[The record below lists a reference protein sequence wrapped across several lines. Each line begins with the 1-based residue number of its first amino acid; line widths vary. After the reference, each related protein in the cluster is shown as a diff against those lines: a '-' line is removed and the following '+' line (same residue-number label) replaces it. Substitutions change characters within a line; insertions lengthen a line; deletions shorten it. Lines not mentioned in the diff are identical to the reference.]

1 MERGDM
7 AGSDKANNRKIGTFA
22 HQSYSSFNLLL
33 KKVGSVPFMFKRLVL
48 VIALSVPVTS
58 VLPTS
63 TIHAADPIPEYTELL
78 PNCTVAAVGVPCY
91 IPGQVSDSPVSVF
104 TECTV
109 AITNYC
115 YVATVDGAPVPSTL
129 RFVVRLTSWKTHDA
143 TVENA
148 QYGFNINAFYVPP
161 SRTFERTSY
170 FDWGMK
176 PQNQSPTGG
185 LVDLSAILS
194 KTSKIK
200 VEIRYKTSKMPQ
212 YNVLV
217 ADQGKMN
224 FTLSGQDLVTVIDGY
239 PAQVALE
246 SDAQHINFDTEK
258 NEDTTLPWTD
268 RCGFPSMKFVVCNV
282 NIADSAPLV
291 FYARSSTFVNSPG
304 ADVPGPIWVSTNA
317 TYFHFPSVLFDGAGN
332 KQLQVKTAAPHL
344 LPDGKTLNTGSFT
357 AFLPNKLLEQ
367 WKIDKTESSL
377 NNALATSIK
386 KADAETVVERS
397 FVISEEGVT
406 IVFPTIGY
414 SSPVVNV
421 TAVSGTV
428 SQSANQ
434 VYAQLLAGAKVGGS
448 VTTTPATIAPTTIA
462 PTTTETSTNMSA
474 NAAGGTAS
482 LSSVKTVKKGSSTLL
497 LRLIK
502 TVGKGFPSWKKT
514 GLCKIGAGRLIAPKK
529 ATTCTLTLTQ
539 AKYKTTP
546 KRTLKITVKVS

>member
-1 MERGDM
+1 
-7 AGSDKANNRKIGTFA
+7 
-22 HQSYSSFNLLL
+22 
-33 KKVGSVPFMFKRLVL
+33 MFKRLVL

-63 TIHAADPIPEYTELL
+63 TIRAADPIPEYTELL
-78 PNCTVAAVGVPCY
+78 PNCNVAAVGVPCY
-91 IPGQVSDSPVSVF
+91 LPGQVSDSPVSIF
-104 TECTV
+104 TECTTV
-109 AITNYC
+109 ITNYC
-115 YVATVDGAPVPSTL
+115 YVATVDGAKVPSTL

-161 SRTFERTSY
+161 SRTFDNQSY

-176 PQNQSPTGG
+176 PQNQSLTGG
-185 LVDLSAILS
+185 LVDLSSILS

-200 VEIRYKTSKMPQ
+200 VEIKYKTSKMPQ

-224 FTLSGQDLVTVIDGY
+224 FTLSGQDLTTVIEGY

-258 NEDTTLPWTD
+258 NEDMTLPWTD

-282 NIADSAPLV
+282 NTADSAPLV

-332 KQLQVKTAAPHL
+332 KQLQVKTAAPHF

-434 VYAQLLAGAKVGGS
+434 VYAQLLAGAKVGTT
-448 VTTTPATIAPTTIA
+448 VTTT
-462 PTTTETSTNMSA
+462 TTTTLPTVVPTSTETPTPSSS
-474 NAAGGTAS
+474 TATGATT
-482 LSSVKTVKKGSSTLL
+482 SSSSTTKTVKRGSSTVLL
-497 LRLIK
+497 LLIK
-502 TVGKGFPSWKKT
+502 TVGKGFPTWKTT
-514 GLCKIGAGRLIAPKK
+514 GLCKIGGGRFVAPKK
-529 ATTCTLTLTQ
+529 ATACTLTLTQ

-546 KRTLKITVKVS
+546 KRIKKITVKVT